1 MYTKCRLIHAD
12 LSEYNM
18 LWHDGNIY
26 FIDVSQ
32 AVEPIHPQGLEFLLR
47 DCSNVCNFFSK
58 TKLVDDVM
66 TPQQLF
72 NYVTGL
78 GIHADS
84 DQEFLIHVSSINH
97 MTSYLNYVIYTCSL
111 CLSLSLSLSLS
122 LVEKSQTEGEARGCH
137 SLKNRLSF

>member
-1 MYTKCRLIHAD
+1 VNVSLKLVHTTEIVLLYLNPQGMKKMYTKCRLIHAD

-18 LWHDGNIY
+18 LWHDGSIY

-32 AVEPIHPQGLEFLLR
+32 AVEPSHPQGLEFLFR
-47 DCSNVCNFFSK
+47 DCNNVYNFFSK

-84 DQEFLIHVSSINH
+84 DQEFLIHVSSSERIVGSH
-97 MTSYLNYVIYTCSL
+97 D
-111 CLSLSLSLSLS
+111 
-122 LVEKSQTEGEARGCH
+122 
-137 SLKNRLSF
+137 F

>member
-84 DQEFLIHVSSINH
+84 DQEFLIHVSIALI
-97 MTSYLNYVIYTCSL
+97 TTFYLNYVTYTC
-111 CLSLSLSLSLS
+111 SLSLSLS
-122 LVEKSQTEGEARGCH
+122 VEEPQTEGEARGCH
-137 SLKNRLSF
+137 SLKNRLSL

>member
-18 LWHDGNIY
+18 LWHDGYIY

-32 AVEPIHPQGLEFLLR
+32 AVEPTHPQGLEFLLR
-47 DCSNVCNFFSK
+47 DCNNVYNFFSK
-58 TKLVDDVM
+58 TRLVDDVM

-84 DQEFLIHVSSINH
+84 DQEFLIHVSRRVVLATVND
-97 MTSYLNYVIYTCSL
+97 
-111 CLSLSLSLSLS
+111 
-122 LVEKSQTEGEARGCH
+122 EF
-137 SLKNRLSF
+137 SF

>member
-1 MYTKCRLIHAD
+1 MQHLLVHVADSFLNPQGMKKMYTKCHLIHAD

-32 AVEPIHPQGLEFLLR
+32 AVEPTHPQGLEFLFR
-47 DCSNVCNFFSK
+47 DCNNVCNFFNK

-84 DQEFLIHVSSINH
+84 DQEFLIHVSNCNCANSNH
-97 MTSYLNYVIYTCSL
+97 MTF
-111 CLSLSLSLSLS
+111 SLSLS
-122 LVEKSQTEGEARGCH
+122 VEEP
-137 SLKNRLSF
+137 

>member
-1 MYTKCRLIHAD
+1 MKKMYTKCRLIHAD

-78 GIHADS
+78 DIHADS
-84 DQEFLIHVSSINH
+84 DQEFLIHVSIALI
-97 MTSYLNYVIYTCSL
+97 T
-111 CLSLSLSLSLS
+111 
-122 LVEKSQTEGEARGCH
+122 
-137 SLKNRLSF
+137 

>member
-18 LWHDGNIY
+18 LWHEGNIY

-32 AVEPIHPQGLEFLLR
+32 AVEPTHPQGLEFLLR
-47 DCSNVCNFFSK
+47 DCNNVYNFFSK
-58 TKLVDDVM
+58 TRLVDDVM

-78 GIHADS
+78 GIHANS
-84 DQEFLIHVSSINH
+84 DQEFLIHVSSCVVLAI
-97 MTSYLNYVIYTCSL
+97 
-111 CLSLSLSLSLS
+111 
-122 LVEKSQTEGEARGCH
+122 
-137 SLKNRLSF
+137 SFLFEF